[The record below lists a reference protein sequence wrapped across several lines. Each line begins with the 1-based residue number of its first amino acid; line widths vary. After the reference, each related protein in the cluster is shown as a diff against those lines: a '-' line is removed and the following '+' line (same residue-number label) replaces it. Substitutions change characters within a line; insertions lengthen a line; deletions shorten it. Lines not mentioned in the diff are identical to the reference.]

1 MRLKLK
7 GKVVILSVMKKE
19 IGDYFS
25 NIADPRI
32 ERCKEH
38 LLEDIL
44 LLSIIAVIC
53 GCESWE
59 TIEDF
64 GKSKI
69 EFLKNYLKLPN
80 GIPSHDTIERLFKR
94 IDSKAFAKSFIEW
107 ADTFRIKREGDFL
120 NIDGKTLCGSKDEGN
135 GKYAIHLVSAWS
147 YQNRLVLGQ
156 VKTSGKSNEIEA
168 VKELLTLL
176 DIKGAVITADAMSC
190 QKDIVQLICDKEADY
205 IIAIKDNHKNL
216 KEAIEYEF
224 KTQPI
229 AIGSK
234 VFRNETLE
242 KSHGRIETRTCEV
255 INNLTEIENKDSWT
269 NLKNVIKITSIR
281 EIKNVTTKEERFYI
295 SSLNQT
301 AEYFNTA
308 IRSHWA
314 VENNLHWVLDVQFN
328 EDNSRKRKDNSAENF
343 AIVRRFALTK
353 ITQNPL
359 KRYGVNNRR
368 IIAGWNQ
375 EYLSKVLED
384 L

>member
-1 MRLKLK
+1 
-7 GKVVILSVMKKE
+7 MKKE

-25 NIADPRI
+25 NIPDPRI
-32 ERCKEH
+32 DRCKEH
-38 LLEDIL
+38 LLEDIV

-94 IDSKAFAKSFIEW
+94 MDSKAFSKSFMEW
-107 ADTFRIKREGDFL
+107 ADAFRIKREGDFL
-120 NIDGKTLCGSKDEGN
+120 NIDGKTLRGSKDEGN

-156 VKTSGKSNEIEA
+156 VKTSGKSNEIPA

-190 QKDIVQLICDKEADY
+190 QKDIVQQICDKDADY
-205 IIAIKDNHKNL
+205 IIAIKDNQKNF
-216 KEAIEYEF
+216 KEVIEYEF
-224 KTQPI
+224 KTQ
-229 AIGSK
+229 SK
-234 VFRNETLE
+234 ILRNELLE
-242 KSHGRIETRTCEV
+242 KSHGRIETRICEV
-255 INNLTEIENKDSWT
+255 IDDLKELENKDSWAK
-269 NLKNVIKITSIR
+269 LKSIIKITSTR
-281 EIKNVTTKEERFYI
+281 EINNITTKEDRFYI
-295 SSLNQT
+295 SSVSQT
-301 AEYFNTA
+301 AEYFNEA
-308 IRSHWA
+308 IRNHWS

-328 EDNSRKRKDNSAENF
+328 EDRSRKRKDNAAENF

-368 IIAGWNQ
+368 LVASWND
-375 EYLSKVLED
+375 EYLTKVLGN

>member
-1 MRLKLK
+1 
-7 GKVVILSVMKKE
+7 MKKE

-25 NIADPRI
+25 NITDPRI

-44 LLSIIAVIC
+44 LLAIIAVIC

-94 IDSKAFAKSFIEW
+94 IDSKAFGKSFMEW

-120 NIDGKTLCGSKDEGN
+120 NIDGKTLRGSKDEGN

-156 VKTSGKSNEIEA
+156 VKTSGKSNEIAA
-168 VKELLTLL
+168 VKELLILL
-176 DIKGAVITADAMSC
+176 DIKGAIITADAMSC
-190 QKDIVQLICDKEADY
+190 QKDIVKQICDKEADY
-205 IIAIKDNHKNL
+205 IIAIKDNQKNL

-224 KTQPI
+224 KTQLKI
-229 AIGSK
+229 
-234 VFRNETLE
+234 FRNETLE

-255 INNLTEIENKDSWT
+255 ISNITEIENKDSWI
-269 NLKNVIKITSIR
+269 NLKSVIKITSIR
-281 EIKNVTTKEERFYI
+281 EIRGVTTKEERFYI
-295 SSLNQT
+295 SSLSQT
-301 AEYFNTA
+301 PEYFNKA
-308 IRSHWA
+308 IRHHWA
-314 VENNLHWVLDVQFN
+314 IENNLHWVLDVQFK
-328 EDNSRKRKDNSAENF
+328 EDYSRKRKDNSAENF
-343 AIVRRFALTK
+343 AIVRRFALTR

-368 IIAGWNQ
+368 KIASWDQ
-375 EYLSKVLED
+375 EYLTKVLED

>member
-1 MRLKLK
+1 M
-7 GKVVILSVMKKE
+7 
-19 IGDYFS
+19 
-25 NIADPRI
+25 
-32 ERCKEH
+32 
-38 LLEDIL
+38 
-44 LLSIIAVIC
+44 
-53 GCESWE
+53 
-59 TIEDF
+59 
-64 GKSKI
+64 
-69 EFLKNYLKLPN
+69 
-80 GIPSHDTIERLFKR
+80 
-94 IDSKAFAKSFIEW
+94 
-107 ADTFRIKREGDFL
+107 
-120 NIDGKTLCGSKDEGN
+120 
-135 GKYAIHLVSAWS
+135 VSAWS

-255 INNLTEIENKDSWT
+255 ISNLTEIENKDSWT

-328 EDNSRKRKDNSAENF
+328 EGEFYK
-343 AIVRRFALTK
+343 
-353 ITQNPL
+353 
-359 KRYGVNNRR
+359 
-368 IIAGWNQ
+368 
-375 EYLSKVLED
+375 LSG
-384 L
+384 

>member
-1 MRLKLK
+1 MSGTLESKES
-7 GKVVILSVMKKE
+7 ILCFMKKD

-32 ERCKEH
+32 DRCKEH

-44 LLSIIAVIC
+44 WLAIIAVIC

-94 IDSKAFAKSFIEW
+94 IDSKAFSKSFMEW
-107 ADTFRIKREGDFL
+107 ADAMRIKREGDFL
-120 NIDGKTLCGSKDEGN
+120 NIDGKTLRGSKDEGN

-156 VKTSGKSNEIEA
+156 VKTSGKSNEIAA

-176 DIKGAVITADAMSC
+176 DIKGAIITADAMSC
-190 QKDIVQLICDKEADY
+190 QKDIVQQICDKEADY
-205 IIAIKDNHKNL
+205 IIAIKDNQKNL

-224 KTQPI
+224 KTQ
-229 AIGSK
+229 SK
-234 VFRNETLE
+234 ILRSETLE
-242 KSHGRIETRTCEV
+242 KNHGRIETRTCEV
-255 INNLTEIENKDSWT
+255 ISNLTEIENKESWT
-269 NLKNVIKITSIR
+269 NMKHVIKITSIR
-281 EIKNVTTKEERFYI
+281 EVKNVAAKEERFYI

-301 AEYFNTA
+301 AEFFNSA
-308 IRSHWA
+308 IRNHWA
-314 VENNLHWVLDVQFN
+314 VENNLHWVLDVQFK
-328 EDNSRKRKDNSAENF
+328 EDYSRKRKDNSAENF

-353 ITQNPL
+353 ITRHPL

-368 IIAGWNQ
+368 LIASWND
-375 EYLSKVLED
+375 EYLAKILED

>member
-1 MRLKLK
+1 
-7 GKVVILSVMKKE
+7 MKKN

-25 NIADPRI
+25 NIPDPRI

-38 LLEDIL
+38 LLEDIVL
-44 LLSIIAVIC
+44 LAIIAAIC

-64 GKSKI
+64 GKSKK
-69 EFLKNYLKLPN
+69 EFLKSYLKIPN

-94 IDSKAFAKSFIEW
+94 IDSKAFAKSFMDW
-107 ADTFRIKREGDFL
+107 TDAMRTKSEGEFL
-120 NIDGKTLCGSKDEGN
+120 NIDGKTLRGSKDESN

-147 YQNRLVLGQ
+147 HQNRLVLGQ

-190 QKDIVQLICDKEADY
+190 QKDIVQQICSKEADY
-205 IIAIKDNHKNL
+205 IIAIKDNQKNL
-216 KEAIEYEF
+216 KEAIEFEF
-224 KTQPI
+224 KTQ
-229 AIGSK
+229 SK
-234 VFRNETLE
+234 ILLHETLE
-242 KSHGRIETRTCEV
+242 KDHGRIETRICQV
-255 INNLTEIENKDSWT
+255 ISKLTEIENKESWA

-281 EIKNVTTKEERFYI
+281 EINAVITKEERFYI

-301 AEYFNTA
+301 AEYFNKA
-308 IRSHWA
+308 IRNHWA

-328 EDNSRKRKDNSAENF
+328 EDNSRKRKDNAAENF

-353 ITQNPL
+353 ITQAPL

-368 IIAGWNQ
+368 LIAALNE
-375 EYLSKVLED
+375 EYLTKILKN